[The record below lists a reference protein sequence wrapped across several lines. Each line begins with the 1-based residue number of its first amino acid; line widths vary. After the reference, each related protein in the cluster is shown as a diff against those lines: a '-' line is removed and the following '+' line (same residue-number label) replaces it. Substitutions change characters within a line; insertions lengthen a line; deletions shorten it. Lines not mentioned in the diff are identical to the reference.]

1 MKTDA
6 PKGITGAPNQDNIQ
20 KWDAVIFG
28 FVVFF
33 FFLFLIFKK
42 DLRNPFGKVVLLN

>member
-1 MKTDA
+1 MSNPCKRRLLRDFKSMKTDA

-28 FVVFF
+28 FAVF
-33 FFLFLIFKK
+33 FLIF
-42 DLRNPFGKVVLLN
+42 NF